1 MPRDEWRR
9 ETDRIIARSGE
20 FDAYYENYMMRFD
33 WAYAAEA
40 RAEQLQQDQRD
51 RIEKQ
56 SHAHT
61 LVMNVLRSML
71 KNHRPVFQSHLEQ
84 QTCVSYGE
92 FSEETYGYTRFPV
105 LLDDMRVKGLIE
117 TVYDQSQ
124 GDRQVRLGKY
134 NPGKSGRKKHRV
146 EANPKR
152 GNHLQRQQPF
162 QQKTGRAGTGAR
174 TVSAS
179 PATEKGIQ
187 LVLTA
192 LSAVGGDSDFVCLSL
207 LKEVILK
214 SHPAFRES
222 KYGYGG
228 FKLLLEGMRRKLSLT
243 FGTIAAFRPGRCA
256 EGKNRSVSRTRRVR
270 NSQIRRGG
278 ADVPAPTRTAPARAN
293 SEKQSA

>member
-124 GDRQVRLGKY
+124 GRPASTSRKVQTQASQVGRSTESKRTLSGATICRGNSRFSRRLGEQA
-134 NPGKSGRKKHRV
+134 PV
-146 EANPKR
+146 QE
-152 GNHLQRQQPF
+152 
-162 QQKTGRAGTGAR
+162 
-174 TVSAS
+174 
-179 PATEKGIQ
+179 
-187 LVLTA
+187 
-192 LSAVGGDSDFVCLSL
+192 LSAR
-207 LKEVILK
+207 
-214 SHPAFRES
+214 PPQ
-222 KYGYGG
+222 
-228 FKLLLEGMRRKLSLT
+228 RRK
-243 FGTIAAFRPGRCA
+243 AF
-256 EGKNRSVSRTRRVR
+256 S
-270 NSQIRRGG
+270 
-278 ADVPAPTRTAPARAN
+278 
-293 SEKQSA
+293 